1 MNTRTYL
8 VISIIISSLS
18 LILHNI
24 VHLLIL
30 FGVSIVLVF
39 VLNPTKKRFTLLW
52 KRLRFLLILIIFLFI
67 MQMLFRHD
75 GNVFFHWKFITLYSE
90 GMLIAFN
97 VSIRLL
103 ILLLIVSLL
112 FDIPYYNFIL
122 ALHGWKFPYEICLM
136 IASTFYFVRMF
147 GDQLKITKEQLLF
160 REINFRKI
168 HLFIKFPA
176 FSAIIFPVLA
186 YAIHT
191 VRYRAIALDI
201 KGFRLYPNRTYY
213 ISQKLKWFDYIIQI
227 LAFLIFI
234 FTLYMILFNK

>member
-18 LILHNI
+18 LMLHRI
-24 VHLLIL
+24 VHLSVLL
-30 FGVSIVLVF
+30 ALCIVLVF
-39 VLNPTKKRFTLLW
+39 ILSPTKKRFTILW
-52 KRLRFLLILIIFLFI
+52 KRLRFLLILIVFLFI

-75 GNVFFHWKFITLYSE
+75 GTVLFHWKFITLYSE
-90 GMLIAFN
+90 GMRVAFI

-122 ALHGWKFPYEICLM
+122 ALRGWKFPYELCLM

-147 GDQLKITKEQLLF
+147 EEQLRITTQQLRF
-160 REINFRKI
+160 REINFGKIPLFRKF
-168 HLFIKFPA
+168 HA

-186 YAIHT
+186 YAMHT

-201 KGFRLYPNRTYY
+201 KGFRLSPHRTYY
-213 ISQKLKWFDYIIQI
+213 ISQKLKWFDYVVQIIV
-227 LAFLIFI
+227 FLIFI
-234 FTLYMILFNK
+234 FILSILIK

>member
-8 VISIIISSLS
+8 IISIIISTLS
-18 LILHNI
+18 LMMHRI
-24 VHLLIL
+24 VHLSVL
-30 FGVSIVLVF
+30 FALCIVLVF
-39 VLNPTKKRFTLLW
+39 ILNPTKKRFALLW
-52 KRLRFLLILIIFLFI
+52 KRLRFLLILIVFLFI

-75 GNVFFHWKFITLYSE
+75 GVVLFHWKFITLYSE
-90 GMLIAFN
+90 GMRIAFI

-122 ALHGWKFPYEICLM
+122 ALRGWKFPYELCLM

-147 GDQLKITKEQLLF
+147 EEQLRITKQQLRF
-160 REINFRKI
+160 REINFGKIPLFRK
-168 HLFIKFPA
+168 FQA

-186 YAIHT
+186 HAMHT

-201 KGFRLYPNRTYY
+201 KGFRLSPYRTYY
-213 ISQKLKWFDYIIQI
+213 ISQKLKWFDYVIQI
-227 LAFLIFI
+227 LAFLVFVFI
-234 FTLYMILFNK
+234 LYIIIK

>member
-8 VISIIISSLS
+8 IISVIISSLS

-24 VHLLIL
+24 VHLVLLCAICL
-30 FGVSIVLVF
+30 VLVF
-39 VLNPTKKRFTLLW
+39 ALNPTKKRFALLW

-75 GNVFFHWKFITLYSE
+75 GTVLFHWKFITLYSE
-90 GMLIAFN
+90 GMLIACI

-122 ALHGWKFPYEICLM
+122 ALRAWKFPYEICLM

-147 GDQLKITKEQLLF
+147 EEQLKITKEQLRF
-160 REINFRKI
+160 REISFRKI
-168 HLFIKFPA
+168 HLFRKLPS

-186 YAIHT
+186 QAMHT
-191 VRYRAIALDI
+191 VKFRAIALDL
-201 KGFRLYPNRTYY
+201 KGFRLHPGRTYY

-227 LAFLIFI
+227 IAFL
-234 FTLYMILFNK
+234 LFLLVMYFLISNK